1 MAGDS
6 PVLWGHAA
14 VVSGRARD
22 GVPGPGRSG
31 RLDTGGDEGA
41 LDVGDQRTVV
51 VDQAVQGAAEQR
63 NVVLEKCERKKVKR
77 HCWKKKES
85 KEGEARTGARNG

>member
-1 MAGDS
+1 MLGT
-6 PVLWGHAA
+6 H
-14 VVSGRARD
+14 

-41 LDVGDQRTVV
+41 LDVGDQRPVV

-63 NVVLEKCERKKVKR
+63 NAGLEKF
-77 HCWKKKES
+77 
-85 KEGEARTGARNG
+85 